1 LLCIGRVTRH
11 KRVKRCD
18 FSQIE
23 PTQVELVVLR

>member
-1 LLCIGRVTRH
+1 
-11 KRVKRCD
+11 VKRCD